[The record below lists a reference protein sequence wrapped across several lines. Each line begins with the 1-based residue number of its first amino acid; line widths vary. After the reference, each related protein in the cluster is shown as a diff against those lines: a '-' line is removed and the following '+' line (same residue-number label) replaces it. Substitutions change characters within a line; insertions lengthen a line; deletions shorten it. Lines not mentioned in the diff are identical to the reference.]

1 LSERDS
7 TLLPLISTKLFSAVV
22 GDVMDKLGYT
32 RQFLPA
38 AIQPLDRGMT
48 LAGRAMTVKLE
59 KVADEKD
66 RDYGLLFEALDDLK
80 PGEVFVAGGECKDS
94 AVWGELMTTRA
105 LKLKAAGA
113 VLDGPTR
120 DTKGILR
127 LGLPVFSRGS
137 YGQDQAGRS
146 KVTAYRTPL
155 RAGQV
160 VIEDGDFILGDA
172 DGVLAVPRKIEREVI
187 EKAME
192 KVAAENTLLKD
203 LQAGMPAAEAF
214 RKYGI
219 F

>member
-1 LSERDS
+1 MSEPDS
-7 TLLPLISTKLFSAVV
+7 TLFPLISTKLFTAVV
-22 GDVMDKLGYT
+22 GDIMDKLGST

-48 LAGRAMTVKLE
+48 LVGRAMTVKLE
-59 KVADEKD
+59 RVTDEKD

-80 PGEVFVAGGECKDS
+80 PGEVFVAGGESKDA

-120 DTKGILR
+120 DTKGVLR
-127 LGLPVFSRGS
+127 LGFPVFSRGS
-137 YGQDQAGRS
+137 YGQDQAGRA

-160 VIEDGDFILGDA
+160 LIEDGDIILGDA
-172 DGVLAVPRKIEREVI
+172 DGVLAVPRRIEGEVI
-187 EKAME
+187 EKALE
-192 KVAAENTLLKD
+192 KVGAEKTLHRD
-203 LQAGMPAAEAF
+203 LLSGMSAAEAF
-214 RKYGI
+214 RKHGI